1 MTGPE
6 APSGTPTDAAPHT
19 SWLWAT
25 LIAIHPSLT
34 TAALVGLLLFGIT
47 GAVTPSL
54 RLPDFL
60 PLLPGTPALIALG
73 IAYVYTPIYLV
84 GLIFDLRQV
93 RSAEIGWNPSSVI
106 LLAGSVQ
113 VIYFI
118 LPIVQAYGGDTFA
131 ELVFGSVELAALLAA
146 GLATVRYLN
155 TRDGRFPGAPR
166 LVSLWSRVWS
176 RAVRR

>member
-6 APSGTPTDAAPHT
+6 APSGTPTGAAPRT
-19 SWLWAT
+19 SWIWAT

-34 TAALVGLLLFGIT
+34 TAALVGLLLFGLT
-47 GAVTPSL
+47 SAVTPSL

-60 PLLPGTPALIALG
+60 PLLPGVPALIATG
-73 IAYVYTPIYLV
+73 IAYVYTPIYLT
-84 GLIFDLRQV
+84 GLILDLRQV
-93 RSAEIGWNPSSVI
+93 RSAEIAWNPSWWM

-113 VIYFI
+113 VVYFI
-118 LPIVQAYGGDTFA
+118 VPIVQAYEGDTFG

-166 LVSLWSRVWS
+166 LVSLWSSVWS
-176 RAVRR
+176 KAVRR